1 METIQYYG
9 VVMQGR
15 KIAEVLVTRQN
26 GKQVS
31 QELTGIT
38 YRNKRDAITSLT
50 VKNRQPVIFSNLT

>member
-15 KIAEVLVTRQN
+15 KIAEVLVNRCN

-31 QELTGIT
+31 QKLTGVT
-38 YRNKRDAITSLT
+38 YKNKRDAISSLT
-50 VKNRQPVIFSNLT
+50 TKNVGKA